1 MITLPFYCSDRT
13 LLTINLGSKQHFN
26 NILLKRQEM
35 KRLILLLL
43 LSVGCFT
50 LGFAQRILTGTVTD
64 KEGEALIG
72 ANITAKGTTTGTVS
86 DFDGNFELTI
96 SEDITAVV
104 VSYTGFNTLEVP
116 VPASGVLSI
125 VLEEGITLETAV
137 VTALGISR
145 EEKAL
150 SYAVQQV
157 GSEDIVATQTRS
169 PLEALKGKVA
179 GVQIITASGAPGA
192 STNVKL
198 RGISSFT
205 GNNEPL
211 FVVDGIPVNN
221 VSNNGG
227 GVLTGAV
234 DGGNAISDINPEDIL
249 SVNVLKGASAAALYG
264 SRAANGVIL
273 ITTKKG
279 EEAKTL
285 NKAKIEF
292 SQSFAFERVLLLP
305 ELQNQFGQGQNG
317 DSQGNLGDQ
326 ESWGNAFDF
335 ELRPYGSIIG
345 DPSSEFF
352 NQQRFKIYQ
361 PLKDNIREFFDIGT
375 TSTTNLAI
383 SGGNANSSLRIGGS
397 YTDQTAIVP
406 NTGLQRGTVNL
417 SGTHAF
423 NDRFRSSVSF
433 NYIKQQNDLVIN
445 GQSGEAPLN
454 QVLQTS
460 RDISIREQRDLSNIY
475 NGIDWYYTP
484 FIQNPYFN
492 LFNDFYTKDLDRF
505 YGSVNLSYAVLQ
517 SQKHR
522 LTIASI
528 IGADVITDDRRRF
541 KDRRIA
547 SALSQNSGADE
558 AGFVQDES
566 YTNNQIDVNL
576 TADYNLQVNED
587 IGISLL
593 AGGNF
598 NQRSS
603 KSFLASVIGTTLPD
617 FSNFSNGT
625 GTASVNVLESKRRL
639 FGAFGRFEIDYKNW
653 LYLGGTY
660 RRDWSST
667 LPASNRSFGY
677 PSVYGS
683 AVLSDLLNLSSSSA
697 LNFLKIRASYA
708 EVGNDAPV
716 YLTNSIFTSPT
727 IAGVPI
733 QGNFA
738 QTGFP
743 FNGVGGFTLGDRIG
757 NPNLQPERTKEYEFG
772 LGLRVFKN
780 RIGIDATYFDRRS
793 INQILRNAQTAPTS
807 GFRFQ
812 VINAGEMSNKGLEL
826 VLDLIPVK
834 TKDFEWNITTNFTK
848 IDNEVISLLTPEDD
862 GEQLGIGIG
871 LANYTFNAIEGQ
883 PYGIIQA
890 PTALRDPDGNLV
902 VDGNGLP
909 QQASNP
915 AFFGS
920 VQPEW
925 FGGIRTSF
933 TWKGLSVSALIEH
946 SQGGVV
952 YSRTVDQIYFNGSAK
967 ETAFNNRERF
977 IIPFSVVD
985 NGDGTFSPNTTP
997 IDYASNNIR
1006 AYWNAINGFGEYV
1019 VVDATFTKLRE
1030 LTLSYT
1036 LPQNILTKLPFQS
1049 VSIGLFGRNL
1059 WIHTPDDNTYID
1071 PEVNSFT
1078 GGNGNVGNLQGFEF
1092 GTLPSTSTYGINLR
1106 LTL

>member
-1 MITLPFYCSDRT
+1 
-13 LLTINLGSKQHFN
+13 
-26 NILLKRQEM
+26 M
-35 KRLILLLL
+35 KRLFAILLLFGCSISAL
-43 LSVGCFT
+43 L
-50 LGFAQRILTGTVTD
+50 AQRVVSGTVTD
-64 KEGEALIG
+64 EAGETLIG
-72 ANITAKGTTTGTVS
+72 ANISVPGTTTGTVS
-86 DFDGNFELTI
+86 DFEGNFELTVPD
-96 SEDITAVV
+96 DILTLR
-104 VSYTGFNTLEVP
+104 VSYTGFDTKEVEIP
-116 VPASGVLSI
+116 SSGVLNI
-125 VLEEGITLETAV
+125 VLQEGITLETAI

-145 EEKAL
+145 DEKAL
-150 SYAVQQV
+150 SYSVQQV
-157 GSEDIVATQTRS
+157 ESDDIVATQTRS
-169 PLEALKGKVA
+169 ALEALKGKVA

-211 FVVDGIPVNN
+211 FVIDGVPVNN

-234 DGGNAISDINPEDIL
+234 DGGNAISDINPEDIE

-264 SRAANGVIL
+264 SRAGNGVIL

-279 EEAKTL
+279 KETQGL
-285 NKAKIEF
+285 DKAKIDF
-292 SQSFAFERVLLLP
+292 SQSIAFERVLLLP

-317 DSQGNLGDQ
+317 DNQSFLDDQ
-326 ESWGNAFDF
+326 ESWGDAFDGS
-335 ELRPYGSIIG
+335 LRPYGRIIG
-345 DPSSEFF
+345 DPTSEFF
-352 NQQRFKIYQ
+352 SQQRFKVYQ
-361 PLKDNIREFFDIGT
+361 PLEDNIREFFDIGR
-375 TSTTNLAI
+375 TSTTNLSI
-383 SGGNANSSLRIGGS
+383 SGGNANSSLRVGGS

-406 NTGLQRGTVNL
+406 NTGLKRGTVNL

-423 NDRFRSSVSF
+423 NDRFNGTVSF
-433 NYIKQQNDLVIN
+433 NYIKQQNDLVVN
-445 GQSGEAPLN
+445 GQGGEAPLS

-460 RDISIREQRDLSNIY
+460 RDISLREQRDLSNIY
-475 NGIDWYYTP
+475 NGVDWYYTP
-484 FIQNPYFN
+484 FIQNPFFN
-492 LFNDFYTKDLDRF
+492 LFEDSYKKDMDRF
-505 YGSVNLSYAVLQ
+505 YGSINLNYDLIQNDIRS
-517 SQKHR
+517 
-522 LTIASI
+522 LTIGTKL
-528 IGADVITDDRRRF
+528 GADVITDDRRRF
-541 KDRRIA
+541 KERRIA
-547 SALSQNSGADE
+547 SILSANSGADE
-558 AGFVQDES
+558 VGFIRDES
-566 YTNNQIDVNL
+566 FTDNQFDVIL
-576 TADYNLQVNED
+576 TANYTQKINNDLGV
-587 IGISLL
+587 SLL

-603 KSFLASVIGTTLPD
+603 KDFIASVIGTTIPD
-617 FSNFSNGT
+617 FQNFSNGS
-625 GTASVNVLESKRRL
+625 GTASVSLLDGKRRL
-639 FGAFGRFEIDYKNW
+639 FGAFGRLEFDYKNW

-660 RRDWSST
+660 RQDWSST

-683 AVLSDLLNLSSSSA
+683 AVLSDLLNLSPSGV
-697 LNFLKIRASYA
+697 LNFLKVRVSYA

-772 LGLRVFKN
+772 LNLRLLNN
-780 RIGIDATYFDRRS
+780 RIGIDATYFDRKS
-793 INQILRNAQTAPTS
+793 EDQILRNAQTAPTS

-812 VINAGEMSNKGLEL
+812 VINAGEMRNKGLEL
-826 VLDLIPVK
+826 VLDLVPVK
-834 TKDFEWNITTNFTK
+834 TKDFEWTVTTNFTK
-848 IDNEVISLLTPEDD
+848 IDNEVTSLLP
-862 GEQLGIGIG
+862 GVQQLGIGIG
-871 LANYTFNAIEGQ
+871 LANYTFNAVVGE
-883 PYGIIQA
+883 PYGVLQA
-890 PTALRDPDGNLV
+890 PTALRDPNGNLI
-902 VDGNGLP
+902 VDANGLP
-909 QQASNP
+909 QQAPNP

-925 FGGIRTSF
+925 FGGIRTSLS
-933 TWKGLSVSALIEH
+933 WKGFSASALIEH

-952 YSRTVDQIYFNGSAK
+952 YSRTINQIYFNGSAA

-985 NGDGTFSPNTTP
+985 DGDGTFSPNTTP

-1006 AYWNAINGFGEYV
+1006 RYWNAINNFGEYLI
-1019 VVDATFTKLRE
+1019 VDATFTKLRE
-1030 LTLSYT
+1030 VTLSYK
-1036 LPQNILTKLPFQS
+1036 LPSSIMAKLPFQN
-1049 VSIGLFGRNL
+1049 VTVGLFGRNL

-1078 GGNGNVGNLQGFEF
+1078 AGNGNVGNLQGFEF
-1092 GTLPSTSTYGINLR
+1092 GTLPTTSTYGINLR